1 MPSASSTP
9 ILSTTRSS
17 GVFLRPITPASGA
30 LDAALMKM
38 NIKASFMFTDRFSAV
53 LAIPALLL
61 ACSSQRPLGAAGSA
75 STGGGDNTGNEGP
88 RGGSTTS
95 TGGSSSGEHWAGGDA
110 GAALVVPGDGQ
121 GGETAGSEG
130 GSSGETAE
138 GGSGEPTA
146 GSGGKPPEPSH
157 VNGCFAF
164 VDRTDDAASRT
175 IVWDDAL
182 IFDPA
187 RCLRVR
193 VGQTVVFAGNH
204 DNHPMMP
211 KGGDTPNPVGPSA
224 VFPQVGVFGYECIPH
239 PSEMNGAIEV
249 VP

>member
-1 MPSASSTP
+1 MSSASSTP
-9 ILSTTRSS
+9 ILSTS
-17 GVFLRPITPASGA
+17 LPA
-30 LDAALMKM
+30 LDAALLKM
-38 NIKASFMFTDRFSAV
+38 NIKASFMFTGRFSAV
-53 LAIPALLL
+53 LVVPALLL
-61 ACSSQRPLGAAGSA
+61 ACSSQRALDAAGGASA
-75 STGGGDNTGNEGP
+75 GGGEDTAGNEGP

-95 TGGSSSGEHWAGGDA
+95 TGGSSGEDWAGGDA

-121 GGETAGSEG
+121 GGEAARGEG

-138 GGSGEPTA
+138 GGGGEPPA
-146 GSGGKPPEPSH
+146 GSGGKPPKPSH

-164 VDRTDDAASRT
+164 VDRTDEAASRT

-211 KGGDTPNPVGPSA
+211 KGGDTPNPVGPTA
-224 VFPQVGVFGYECIPH
+224 VFTQPGVFGYECIPH
-239 PSEMNGAIEV
+239 PSEMNGAVEV